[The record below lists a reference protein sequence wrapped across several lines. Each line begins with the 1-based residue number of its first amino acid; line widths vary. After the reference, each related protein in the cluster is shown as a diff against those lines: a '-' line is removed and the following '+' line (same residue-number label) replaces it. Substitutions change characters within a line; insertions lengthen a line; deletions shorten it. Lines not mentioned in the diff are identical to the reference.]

1 MAKLVLNDITSGYA
15 SITALNDNFAL
26 IENALENTVSRDGTT
41 PNTMSADLDMNGKKI
56 LNVSDALI
64 GGVGLAA
71 SVTAAASSA
80 SDASASASNAATS
93 ATNAANSASAA
104 ATSAV
109 NSANSAA
116 IVADWDYVGTWTT
129 STAYKKNNI
138 VYVSADGGSYIAL
151 VDHTSDATAFS
162 TDLGLGRWGKLAEKG
177 AAGDGTGDMLK
188 SENLSGLANYTTARS
203 NLGLTPGVNVQAYDA
218 TLSALAGLDAT
229 TGLVEQTGAD
239 TFTKATVTA
248 FAKTLLD
255 DADAATARTT
265 LGAGTVG
272 QAVMVAT
279 TQAAASD
286 AIHKRDDQ
294 TDFQSAG
301 VRAESLVGDVFI
313 AAHAVGDSAA
323 SLRHKRGINGFDVVD
338 HGNNPAPI
346 SAKNTPFAWVVCDG
360 AGTIQNQYN
369 VASVTKLSTGTYRVN
384 FRVAAASVN
393 YAILGAVRRS
403 ATDTNLDFSPGIVSY
418 AKSTTAC
425 DVQTRNSTVVTAED
439 AGELYVVFFH

>member
-15 SITALNDNFAL
+15 SVTALNENFTK
-26 IENALENTVSRDGTT
+26 IENALENTLSRDGTT

-80 SDASASASNAATS
+80 SAASASASNAATS

-138 VYVSADGGSYIAL
+138 VYVPADGGSYIAL
-151 VDHTSDATAFS
+151 VDHTSDAAAFS
-162 TDLGLGRWGKLAEKG
+162 TDLGLSRWGKLAEKG
-177 AAGDGTGDMLK
+177 AAGTGTGDMLK

-239 TFTKATVTA
+239 TFTKRAIGTASGNIPAVGTKSATES
-248 FAKTLLD
+248 L
-255 DADAATARTT
+255 
-265 LGAGTVG
+265 AGLVEL
-272 QAVMVAT
+272 A
-279 TQAAASD
+279 TQAEAKAGAA
-286 AIHKRDDQ
+286 DDVVMTPLKTAQ
-294 TDFQSAG
+294 A
-301 VRAESLVGDVFI
+301 I
-313 AAHAVGDSAA
+313 AA
-323 SLRHKRGINGFDVVD
+323 LQYVV
-338 HGNNPAPI
+338 
-346 SAKNTPFAWVVCDG
+346 AWVRFDSSSGVSCSIT
-360 AGTIQNQYN
+360 AGSSN
-369 VASVTKLSTGTYRVN
+369 VASVTYNGTGNYTVN
-384 FRVAAASVN
+384 FSPALSDAN
-393 YAILGAVRRS
+393 YAIAGSARRS
-403 ATDTNLDFSPGIVSY
+403 GFTQVGIVGPRDGGTLTS
-418 AKSTTAC
+418 SAC
-425 DVQTRNSTVVTAED
+425 QINVNDDGGSSINSGMVSVI
-439 AGELYVVFFH
+439 FFR